1 MSQLCIN
8 KLILGRDKSVPCLLL
23 LKCSM
28 NPILIGPPGFDD
40 FDFKQ
45 LAALDSVKHQSKYR
59 KVSHLSK
66 CKQSKGWGHGGA
78 D

>member
-1 MSQLCIN
+1 
-8 KLILGRDKSVPCLLL
+8 
-23 LKCSM
+23 M

-78 D
+78 E